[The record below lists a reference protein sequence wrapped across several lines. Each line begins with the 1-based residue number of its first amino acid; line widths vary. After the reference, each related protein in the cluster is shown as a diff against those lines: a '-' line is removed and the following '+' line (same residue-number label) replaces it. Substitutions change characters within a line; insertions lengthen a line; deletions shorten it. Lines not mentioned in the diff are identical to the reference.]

1 MSTTELGKN
10 EEKIRSRVAGLAKLG
25 AMRPGTLT
33 VQYRNPSE
41 RKTPFH
47 QISYTHKSR
56 SRSEYVRPENLPAV
70 RREIDTYKKFR
81 RLVEEIIDLSLE
93 ASRLRHK
100 RR

>member
-1 MSTTELGKN
+1 MSTTELGTK
-10 EEKIRSRVAGLAKLG
+10 EEKIRARVAGLAKLG

-47 QISYTHKSR
+47 QISYTHKGK

-81 RLVEEIIDLSLE
+81 RLVEEMIDLSLE
-93 ASRLRHK
+93 ASRLRHQ